1 MNRECALQ
9 IGPPPKPSRR
19 QLEQLAKQAA
29 EAKAAEER
37 LKELTGGAGAASSSS
52 DPALPPPPDTPE
64 ALDENDAE
72 VAEEED
78 AEEELLEEEGE
89 FIKASDVPLEAK
101 TIRGWRCAWR
111 GQRPESPH
119 GSRKTVFSRLRRKH
133 EVMQPVAKELPQPSR
148 HSQKKK
154 ELTDG
159 NKRKLQRERAK
170 SAQWEGSR
178 GYHKRSQAC
187 RKYVL

>member
-19 QLEQLAKQAA
+19 QLEQLAKQAE

-52 DPALPPPPDTPE
+52 DPPLPPPATPE

-78 AEEELLEEEGE
+78 AEEELLEEEGK

-119 GSRKTVFSRLRRKH
+119 GSRKTVFSRLGRKH
-133 EVMQPVAKELPQPSR
+133 EVIQPVAKELPQPSR

>member
-1 MNRECALQ
+1 MVKGSFIAWADPGDEVPGYEQCAHYY
-9 IGPPPKPSRR
+9 IG
-19 QLEQLAKQAA
+19 
-29 EAKAAEER
+29 
-37 LKELTGGAGAASSSS
+37 
-52 DPALPPPPDTPE
+52 
-64 ALDENDAE
+64 
-72 VAEEED
+72 ED

-154 ELTDG
+154 ELIDG

-187 RKYVL
+187 RKYVF